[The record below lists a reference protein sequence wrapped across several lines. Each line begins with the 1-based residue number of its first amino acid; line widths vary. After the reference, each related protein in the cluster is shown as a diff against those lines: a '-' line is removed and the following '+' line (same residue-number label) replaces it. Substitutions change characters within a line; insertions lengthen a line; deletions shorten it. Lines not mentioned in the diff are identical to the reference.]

1 MFGRKKD
8 EDLDYSGEYYQDNN
22 CDQNY
27 PEQDMKYSDEY
38 KDKLKEVFGR
48 NLMDGEQIL
57 CVSGGGDTNAKN
69 PFESDGKKKKYDAF
83 TIAKYVFVI
92 MFCLVFLGG
101 IFGGKIF
108 KGADIVFDII
118 TVLFVFLGPIFFI
131 AVVILIMIWY
141 AKKGQKGLSYAI
153 TDRRVICYAY
163 NQWQEIPLQ
172 CITNT
177 SVKMKNG
184 NIGNINITA
193 RNVPNMGNYVRY
205 MVPWI
210 DDPYRVK
217 SMLDAA
223 IENCKA
229 NQY

>member
-1 MFGRKKD
+1 MFGNKKD
-8 EDLDYSGEYYQDNN
+8 EDLDYSGDYYQDNN
-22 CDQNY
+22 YGQNY
-27 PEQDMKYSDEY
+27 PEQDRKYSDAY
-38 KDKLKEVFGR
+38 KDELKELFGR
-48 NLMDGEQIL
+48 NLMAGEQIL
-57 CVSGGGDTNAKN
+57 CVSGGGDTNAQMPFGSESAKN
-69 PFESDGKKKKYDAF
+69 KLSALKK
-83 TIAKYVFVI
+83 AKYAFVI

-101 IFGGKIF
+101 IFGGKKF
-108 KGADIVFDII
+108 KGADIIFNII
-118 TVLFVFLGPIFFI
+118 TVLFVFLGPIFFV

-193 RNVPNMGNYVRY
+193 GNVPNMGTYVRY

-217 SMLDAA
+217 YMLDAA